1 MSLVQGRRGC
11 WTAPPVLNRT
21 TWMLNIPI
29 PIPIPIPIRRNPV
42 RRTRRTCPC
51 PGPRPEQFLQKEA
64 KKAFDSTFFVLPG
77 SSVGLRWTAVILNE
91 VDRQQGVSSPVH
103 TRVQQNLCGDA
114 PGFPGRLFCKA
125 VSEPKKPPP
134 SVVAMLTTRCRT
146 ERCAAD
152 REATCLLIGSVASL
166 ALIISEICPEWTELV
181 AM

>member
-1 MSLVQGRRGC
+1 MSLVQGRRGF
-11 WTAPPVLNRT
+11 WTVPPVLKWT
-21 TWMLNIPI
+21 TWMLNIR
-29 PIPIPIPIRRNPV
+29 IPIPIRRTPV

-51 PGPRPEQFLQKEA
+51 PGPRPEQFLQKEP
-64 KKAFDSTFFVLPG
+64 KKAFDDTFFVLPG

-103 TRVQQNLCGDA
+103 TRVRQNLCGDA

-134 SVVAMLTTRCRT
+134 QT

-166 ALIISEICPEWTELV
+166 ASVISEICPEWTELV